1 MKKVIILRKIQVT
14 MKIFAPAFFNHFSLI
29 LYRKKRVV
37 MRAMREKLLKLN
49 MFMLQLPIY
58 YILEKE
64 MSTEMR
70 TMSKKLNIFM
80 RQLPIY
86 YILN

>member
-14 MKIFAPAFFNHFSLI
+14 MKIFAPAFNHFSLI
-29 LYRKKRVV
+29 LYGKKRVV
-37 MRAMREKLLKLN
+37 MRAMREKLLKLK

-64 MSTEMR
+64 ISTEMR
-70 TMSKKLNIFM
+70 TMNKKPNIFM